1 MPDAEKKLTV
11 VIVDDEP
18 LARKTLRTLARRDP
32 EVRVVAQCRNGI
44 EALDAVTEHKPDL
57 MFLDVQMPEISGF
70 DVLELLG
77 EDPPAIVFVTA
88 YDQYAIRAFEVH
100 AIDYLL
106 KPFTDERFDKALA
119 RAKNLLR
126 KGDAE
131 GARSKMASL
140 TAAHRTAAQRF
151 MVRSAGRVVFL
162 KADEIDWIE
171 AADYYARL
179 HVGNNSYLLRDS
191 MNDLEAS
198 LDPNQFV
205 RIHRSAIVNLD
216 RVREMDPR
224 GEIVVLHDGT
234 ELPMSRS
241 RRDDLQSRFHSRR

>member
-1 MPDAEKKLTV
+1 MPEVEKLKV

-32 EVRVVAQCRNGI
+32 ELRVVAQCRNGI
-44 EALDAVTEHKPDL
+44 EALEAVREHKPDL

-77 EDPPAIVFVTA
+77 EDAPAIVFVTA

-100 AIDYLL
+100 ALDYLL
-106 KPFTDERFDKALA
+106 KPFTDERFEKALT

-126 KGDAE
+126 KGDLE
-131 GARSKMASL
+131 GARSNMAQLS
-140 TAAHRTAAQRF
+140 ASHRAAAQRF

-179 HVGNNSYLLRDS
+179 HVGSSSYLLRES
-191 MNDLEAS
+191 MNDLEAT

-216 RVREMDPR
+216 RVREMIPHLR
-224 GEIVVLHDGT
+224 GELLVVLHDGT
-234 ELPMSRS
+234 
-241 RRDDLQSRFHSRR
+241 